1 MTLQLRLSRGSGDPR
16 PAAPEGD
23 SAGLRRLPLE
33 AILDGRREVIIQH
46 RGEDY
51 RLRLTSND
59 KLLLTK

>member
-1 MTLQLRLSRGSGDPR
+1 MAVQLRLTRDSDDSTA
-16 PAAPEGD
+16 AAPGGD
-23 SAGLRRLPLE
+23 GPRRLSLE
-33 AILDGRREVIIQH
+33 AILGGRREVIIEH

>member
-1 MTLQLRLSRGSGDPR
+1 MSMQLRLTRDNSSQ
-16 PAAPEGD
+16 ASAP
-23 SAGLRRLPLE
+23 SSPRRLPLE
-33 AILDGRREVIIQH
+33 ALLGGAREVIIQH

>member
-1 MTLQLRLSRGSGDPR
+1 MSLQVRLTRDKATDTAGPASDTASPRRLS
-16 PAAPEGD
+16 
-23 SAGLRRLPLE
+23 LE
-33 AILDGRREVIIQH
+33 TLMGGRREVIIQH

>member
-1 MTLQLRLSRGSGDPR
+1 MSLQLRLTREQ
-16 PAAPEGD
+16 PARD
-23 SAGLRRLPLE
+23 AGEPAVPRRLSL
-33 AILDGRREVIIQH
+33 ATLMDGRREVIIQH

>member
-1 MTLQLRLSRGSGDPR
+1 MSLQLRITRASG
-16 PAAPEGD
+16 A
-23 SAGLRRLPLE
+23 SAGAAETGPRRLSLD

>member
-1 MTLQLRLSRGSGDPR
+1 MTVQLRLSRDSGRAAPAASSGSG
-16 PAAPEGD
+16 A
-23 SAGLRRLPLE
+23 RRLSLD
-33 AILDGRREVIIQH
+33 ALLDGRREVIIQH

>member
-1 MTLQLRLSRGSGDPR
+1 VSLQLRLTCDTERETAGPAGEAGSP
-16 PAAPEGD
+16 
-23 SAGLRRLPLE
+23 RRLPLE

>member
-1 MTLQLRLSRGSGDPR
+1 MSLQLRLTRGKT
-16 PAAPEGD
+16 
-23 SAGLRRLPLE
+23 SATAELANNTTSPRRLSLE
-33 AILDGRREVIIQH
+33 TLMGGRREVIIQH